1 MKKSK
6 LPQNL
11 NKQKT
16 KFKLDKQELVL
27 FSSLLYNSAWNGQQW
42 DKKIKP
48 LINKIAEM
56 IDELEAEQA

>member
-1 MKKSK
+1 MK
-6 LPQNL
+6 NR
-11 NKQKT
+11 
-16 KFKLDKQELVL
+16 LDKQELIL
-27 FSSLLYNSAWNGQQW
+27 FSSLLYNSSWNGQQW